1 MTDVAEALKKLP
13 EKLPDKLP
21 EEAIVF
27 VGDVMGFG
35 PPPPAWSG
43 RFPMY
48 QAIKFVGVTPLRGEV
63 PKVIEVEVAVVKGS
77 PLAREDEP
85 GLSDE
90 VLARGSRWIVAAVED
105 EKRKVWLERYISKH
119 SKDREAEARKFLADK
134 PIKVKEEKPK
144 EEKKPDKPAA
154 K

>member
-27 VGDVMGFG
+27 AGDVMGFG

-48 QAIKFVGVTPLRGEV
+48 QAVKFVGVTPLRGEV
-63 PKVIEVEVAVVKGS
+63 PKVIEVEVAVRPRDSGRVALPATQHQFRGGN
-77 PLAREDEP
+77 RQR
-85 GLSDE
+85 LS
-90 VLARGSRWIVAAVED
+90 
-105 EKRKVWLERYISKH
+105 
-119 SKDREAEARKFLADK
+119 AD
-134 PIKVKEEKPK
+134 
-144 EEKKPDKPAA
+144 
-154 K
+154 